1 MALLAT
7 ELIILERVLGKW
19 GLFKQYVCVC
29 VFVCVCVST
38 RLLLVMP
45 VLYLGILAHL
55 PVTLTNPAQVGYVNI
70 KKQTGDAFFCH
81 CKEKNW
87 TLLEGSKDD
96 KDVRVGIP
104 PPSSDQP
111 RERRCISGV

>member
-1 MALLAT
+1 MC
-7 ELIILERVLGKW
+7 
-19 GLFKQYVCVC
+19 VCVC
-29 VFVCVCVST
+29 VRMDFHSPIAKVT
-38 RLLLVMP
+38 P
-45 VLYLGILAHL
+45 VLYLGTLAHL
-55 PVTLTNPAQVGYVNI
+55 PVTLTNPAQVGYVDI

>member
-1 MALLAT
+1 MC
-7 ELIILERVLGKW
+7 
-19 GLFKQYVCVC
+19 VCVC
-29 VFVCVCVST
+29 VRMCFHSPIAK
-38 RLLLVMP
+38 VMP

-55 PVTLTNPAQVGYVNI
+55 PVTLTNPAQVGYVDI

-96 KDVRVGIP
+96 KDVRVDIP